1 MEEMQELLRGIPK
14 VDEMLQDKRLL
25 FFMDEMPRQVLVDAV
40 REITALAREEIKS
53 GTRQYAVTPDEIVAQ
68 VEVMF
73 TEWQRKNLR
82 RVINATGVVLHTN
95 LGRARLSKQAAEAAS
110 QAARYYTNLEYDVE
124 KGYILMVN

>member
-53 GTRQYAVTPDEIVAQ
+53 GTAV
-68 VEVMF
+68 
-73 TEWQRKNLR
+73 R
-82 RVINATGVVLHTN
+82 RDAG
-95 LGRARLSKQAAEAAS
+95 
-110 QAARYYTNLEYDVE
+110 
-124 KGYILMVN
+124 